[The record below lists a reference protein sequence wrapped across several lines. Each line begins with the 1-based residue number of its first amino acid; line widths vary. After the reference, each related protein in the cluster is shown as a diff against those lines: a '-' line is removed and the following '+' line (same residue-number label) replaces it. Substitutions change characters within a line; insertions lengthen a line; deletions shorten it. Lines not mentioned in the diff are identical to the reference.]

1 MTTYLNKEAVLK
13 AAKDAMTWPEHA
25 AGLVMRIERGEFDAT
40 PGPLIMAYTA
50 DKDAEI
56 ARLKKE
62 LCFVSSS
69 AGIRGKSILA
79 SFRIIGDLKARIAE
93 LEKLT
98 ESQQGIINQQTE
110 ARQKARANMA
120 KELSTI
126 IQQEWQCSLPEIL
139 YIIECVEKGKY
150 KEFPKPAQ
158 KKPDLNT
165 ENLIEDLQDQCAELR
180 SRVYPGMAEDIGGLI
195 PRLDN
200 LESRLAF
207 EGKAQQEQNAAISKH
222 TEQIH
227 SLESGIQHHNAR
239 LHEIEQRQGRD
250 RAKIMGEIKDQREDY
265 HAHIRQLVEENGL
278 SHKELSKAIEAL
290 RDAVAEKK

>member
-1 MTTYLNKEAVLK
+1 MITYLNKEAVLT
-13 AAKDAMTWPEHA
+13 AVHDPDYIGGVIA
-25 AGLVMRIERGEFDAT
+25 RIERGEFDAKLLSACAECQKNHGKT
-40 PGPLIMAYTA
+40 LA
-50 DKDAEI
+50 DREAEIRRLSNALASEKHVCDNLSEACGEHEEEI
-56 ARLKKE
+56 ARLEKE
-62 LCFVSSS
+62 LFFVSSS

-180 SRVYPGMAEDIGGLI
+180 SRVYPGMAEYIGGLI
-195 PRLDN
+195 P
-200 LESRLAF
+200 
-207 EGKAQQEQNAAISKH
+207 
-222 TEQIH
+222 
-227 SLESGIQHHNAR
+227 
-239 LHEIEQRQGRD
+239 
-250 RAKIMGEIKDQREDY
+250 
-265 HAHIRQLVEENGL
+265 
-278 SHKELSKAIEAL
+278 
-290 RDAVAEKK
+290 